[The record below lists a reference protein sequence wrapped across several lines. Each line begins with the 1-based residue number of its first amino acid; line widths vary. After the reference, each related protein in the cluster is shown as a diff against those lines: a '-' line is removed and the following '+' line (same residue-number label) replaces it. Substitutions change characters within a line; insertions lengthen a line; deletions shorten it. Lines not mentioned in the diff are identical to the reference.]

1 MAIGIPDDR
10 PSALLTPRQR
20 DALRG
25 ESDLN
30 ARGERAA
37 RARIRER
44 LQASIFDLQLIASTL
59 PLDDLDKALSEPEE
73 YESKPGTQPPMTN
86 ALHTLPEMVYLS
98 YRDSGPAAEGQPDG
112 WQTALTVER
121 GIESALTRMGIGYDS
136 IDVEIQVERAEK
148 LEEFAEGDLAS
159 YSPDRLTQLHRA
171 GVIDG
176 DQFSQAWS
184 AMQSDDE

>member
-1 MAIGIPDDR
+1 MVTGIPDDR

-25 ESDLN
+25 ESDLS

-37 RARIRER
+37 RARIRDR

-59 PLDDLDKALSEPEE
+59 PLEDLDTALSEPDQ
-73 YESKPGTQPPMTN
+73 YESNPDTQPPLTN
-86 ALHTLPEMVYLS
+86 ALPTLPEIVYLR
-98 YRDSGPAAEGQPDG
+98 YRDTAHAAEGQHDG
-112 WQTALTVER
+112 WQTAVAVER

-136 IDVEIQVERAEK
+136 IDVDIHVERAEN
-148 LEEFAEGDLAS
+148 LEELADGDLAS

-171 GVIDG
+171 GLIDG
-176 DQFSQAWS
+176 DQFSQAWR
-184 AMQSDDE
+184 AMQHDDE